1 MLIETDIILAH
12 IKESNWLK
20 PYASVILEAAT
31 RGAIKLYASRELI
44 HELYYVASRL
54 GMSLTTILERIIALS
69 KLNGIEWI
77 PTTLEVDLT
86 ALTLMSEY
94 GLTSIFDA
102 YHAATALLYDP
113 DKIIISTDR
122 VYDRVPGLTRMDPQ
136 ELAKKLES
144 KL

>member
-12 IKESNWLK
+12 IKESDWLK
-20 PYASVILEAAT
+20 PYATVILEAAT
-31 RGAIKLYASRELI
+31 RGEIKLYASRELI

-54 GMSLTTILERIIALS
+54 DMSLSIILERIVALS

-77 PTTLEVDLT
+77 PTTLDVDLT

-102 YHAATALLYDP
+102 YHAATTLLYDP
-113 DKIIISTDR
+113 DKMIVSTDR
-122 VYDRVPGLTRMDPQ
+122 VYDRVPGLIRVDPR
-136 ELAKKLES
+136 ELAKRLEGR
-144 KL
+144 L